1 MTPHPHPRPATRPA
15 IRPATRRTA
24 VIQCLV
30 ALLAQP
36 GLGLA
41 STATAPAAPAA
52 APGWN
57 PDKPIRLIV
66 PWAPGGAVDGTS
78 RALANGLGARLR
90 QPVIVENKPGAS
102 GMVGAAYAAASPAD
116 GYTFFMGN
124 VDTQV
129 VNPLL
134 FAKTLR
140 YDAANAFDPVI
151 ELGRVPMAVVERAGV
166 NVRNAQDLQ
175 RLARDKPGSASYGT
189 WGIGSTA
196 HLAFALLEQQSGVDL
211 NHLPYQ
217 GATPAYAALLGG
229 HIEFALAQVPWALA
243 AQREGKVQILG
254 VTSAQRSTLDPS
266 LPTLAELGFKDYAV
280 EQWVGLFAP
289 RGVPADLRERLG
301 REVNA
306 WLKTPEAQ
314 TALRAAGVEPGGGT
328 PEQLASRQ
336 KAESV
341 FWQRLIRA
349 RNITVENL
357 Q

>member
-1 MTPHPHPRPATRPA
+1 MPPSPPTGAPHEAPPASPSHNSPLGLVPWSSGCDGRVGPARPRPSQHSGGPGN
-15 IRPATRRTA
+15 IRCRA
-24 VIQCLV
+24 
-30 ALLAQP
+30 
-36 GLGLA
+36 GLEPRQA
-41 STATAPAAPAA
+41 DPPH
-52 APGWN
+52 
-57 PDKPIRLIV
+57 
-66 PWAPGGAVDGTS
+66 
-78 RALANGLGARLR
+78 RALGPRLH

-102 GMVGAAYAAASPAD
+102 GMVGAGYAAASPAD

-140 YDAANAFDPVI
+140 YDAANAFDPVV

-243 AQREGKVQILG
+243 AQRDGKVQILG

-301 REVNA
+301 RVFFDD
-306 WLKTPEAQ
+306 
-314 TALRAAGVEPGGGT
+314 TATTE
-328 PEQLASRQ
+328 
-336 KAESV
+336 
-341 FWQRLIRA
+341 
-349 RNITVENL
+349 
-357 Q
+357 